1 MSVKASVS
9 LSEQQGDFARGLV
22 AKGEYASVS
31 AVVQRGLELLRSETE
46 REAAELEALK
56 AFFRSRAE
64 GEFLS
69 VKDGRK
75 QTEAM
80 LERKRREHGL

>member
-9 LSEQQGDFARGLV
+9 LSEQQDSFARNLV

-31 AVVQRGLELLRSETE
+31 AVVQRGLELLRAENE
-46 REAAELEALK
+46 REAAELDALR

-64 GEFLS
+64 GAFVS
-69 VKDGRK
+69 VDEGRGR
-75 QTEAM
+75 TGAM
-80 LERKRREHGL
+80 LARKRRAHGL

>member
-9 LSEQQGDFARGLV
+9 LSEQQDSFARSLV

-31 AVVQRGLELLRSETE
+31 AVVQRGLELLRSENE
-46 REAAELEALK
+46 REAAELDALR

-64 GEFLS
+64 GAFVSADE
-69 VKDGRK
+69 GR
-75 QTEAM
+75 QRTEAM
-80 LERKRREHGL
+80 LATKRRAHGL

>member
-9 LSEQQGDFARGLV
+9 LSEQQDDFARGLV

-31 AVVQRGLELLRSETE
+31 AVIQRGLELLRSETE

-56 AFFRSRAE
+56 AFFRARAE
-64 GEFLS
+64 GTFVSAEE
-69 VKDGRK
+69 GRAR
-75 QTEAM
+75 TAAM
-80 LERKRREHGL
+80 LEKKRRAHGL